1 MNSLIQF
8 ISNHGLLAMFII
20 IMLEYACFP
29 VSSEIVLP
37 FSGAVASGKQIPFII
52 IIFTSVIAGM
62 IGTSFC
68 YMVGRFGG
76 NALLNKITKR
86 FPKTEKGINSSYDKF
101 NNYGC
106 YAVCIGRMIPI
117 CRTYIAFIAGAAKQP
132 IHTYFSYSFLGI
144 TIWNIILIGI
154 GYYLQDNWELVLQYY
169 HKFEAIIIPTILII
183 ILLVIKSKLKK
194 RDLIQKTEKQTMIN
208 EK

>member
-8 ISNHGLLAMFII
+8 ISNNGLFAMFLI

-37 FSGAVASGKQIPFII
+37 FSGAVASGKQIPFFI

-68 YMVGRFGG
+68 YMIGRFGG
-76 NALLNKITKR
+76 TALLNRITNR
-86 FPKTEKGINSSYDKF
+86 FPKTEKGINSSYEKF
-101 NNYGC
+101 NHYGS

-132 IHTYFSYSFLGI
+132 IHTYISYSFLGI
-144 TIWNIILIGI
+144 TIWNIVLIGI
-154 GYYLQDNWELVLQYY
+154 GYYLQDNWKLVLYY
-169 HKFEAIIIPTILII
+169 YQKFEAVIIPAILVI
-183 ILLVIKSKLKK
+183 ILLIIKSKLKK
-194 RDLIQKTEKQTMIN
+194 RTILQSSK
-208 EK
+208 

>member
-1 MNSLIQF
+1 MNPLVQF
-8 ISNHGLLAMFII
+8 IYDNGLIAMCII

-37 FSGAVASGKQIPFII
+37 LSGAVAAHKGISFFIMI
-52 IIFTSVIAGM
+52 LCSVIAGS

-68 YMVGRFGG
+68 YSVGRFGG
-76 NALLNKITKR
+76 NALIGKLIRK

-101 NNYGC
+101 NRFGS

-132 IHTYFSYSFLGI
+132 FSVYFSYSFLGI

-154 GYYLQDNWELVLQYY
+154 GYTLGDNWTMVSTYY
-169 HKFEAIIIPTILII
+169 NQNKFFI
-183 ILLVIKSKLKK
+183 ILAVMLLALFFFALKFRK
-194 RDLIQKTEKQTMIN
+194 KKTA
-208 EK
+208 